1 MNQLRSI
8 RRIKMARQ
16 MWDREERSEYRK
28 LFREYKREGFDEDE
42 AKRLARE
49 DIKELM
55 AEKRSFATELY
66 NNTLRELD

>member
-1 MNQLRSI
+1 
-8 RRIKMARQ
+8 MARQ

-28 LFREYKREGFDEDE
+28 LLREYKREGFDEDE